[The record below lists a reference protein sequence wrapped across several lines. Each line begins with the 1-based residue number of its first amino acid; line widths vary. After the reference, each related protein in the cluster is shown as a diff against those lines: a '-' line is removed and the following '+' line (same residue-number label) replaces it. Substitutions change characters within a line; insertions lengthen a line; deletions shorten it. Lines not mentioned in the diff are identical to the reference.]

1 MVGCLSVII
10 DSHFH
15 LYLTTWKLVIE
26 MLAEGLRLESVV
38 AKETVNSVL
47 DKIMGENLRYLLSF
61 YDEILSLMLSMI
73 KPHEHKRA
81 VKTIVNIRVLM
92 DFLIKEAYHR
102 HSE

>member
-1 MVGCLSVII
+1 
-10 DSHFH
+10 
-15 LYLTTWKLVIE
+15 

-73 KPHEHKRA
+73 KPNEHKRA